1 MPPALAVYGV
11 LAVLLHD
18 SVAVL
23 PSLTLT
29 SGSRM
34 QLAMFVPVVI
44 LVALGH
50 CLDGRLPAPEASG
63 VRPVLRLDALLVVT
77 VILAAA
83 MVGMGIGTVLESD
96 AALVLGRNTAF
107 LTGILLCGR
116 AVFGTVAVLLPVLWI
131 ASVMLFGFRTWTD
144 PHFWAVLPE
153 PPGEPHAMILAVTAL
168 LCGLLVHLFRI
179 RRAL

>member
-1 MPPALAVYGV
+1 MPLALVVFTV
-11 LAVLLHD
+11 LALLLHD

-29 SGSRM
+29 GGTRM
-34 QLAMFVPVVI
+34 QLAMFVPVVV
-44 LVALGH
+44 LVALGR
-50 CLDGRLPAPEASG
+50 CLDARLPAPEVSG
-63 VRPVLRLDALLVVT
+63 VRHVLWLDAALTVVA
-77 VILAAA
+77 VLAAA
-83 MVGMGIGTVLESD
+83 AVGVALGSVLDSE

-131 ASVMLFGFRTWTD
+131 VTVMLVGFRTWTD
-144 PHFWAVLPE
+144 PYFWSVLPE
-153 PPGEPHAMILAVTAL
+153 PHGEPHAMVLAVTAL
-168 LCGLLVHLFRI
+168 LCGILVHQFST